1 MNQVSKDDLKKLTV
15 YIKKADIEAIATKTG
30 FSISYVRKVLGGTKY
45 NMAILVSASE
55 IALLRKN
62 ELDNTVKRFKNKIG
76 SITHK

>member
-1 MNQVSKDDLKKLTV
+1 MNQVSKEDLKKLTAF
-15 YIKKADIEAIATKTG
+15 IKKADIEDIATKTG

-62 ELDNTVKRFKNKIG
+62 ELNNTVKKFKNKVD
-76 SITHK
+76 SITRK